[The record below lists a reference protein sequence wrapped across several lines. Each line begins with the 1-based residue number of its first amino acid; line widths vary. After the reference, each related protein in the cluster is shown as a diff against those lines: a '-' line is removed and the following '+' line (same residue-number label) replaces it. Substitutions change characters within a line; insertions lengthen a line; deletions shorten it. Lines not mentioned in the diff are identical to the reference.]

1 MRVRALALVMTLK
14 GIFTALAG
22 ALPLVRPARPQQS
35 VRSAHKSSP
44 TGPARMSASQQWEK
58 VSGVLTAAIG
68 SATQA
73 RELQE
78 SAAQQLDLAT
88 YALYSMFD
96 ELSAVMS
103 EPLVREAAVVHRL
116 PPKARRAQVRALA
129 A

>member
-1 MRVRALALVMTLK
+1 MAIFSTLS
-14 GIFTALAG
+14 GIFAALAG
-22 ALPLVRPARPQQS
+22 STGIIRSAPAQASASAVRTPARL
-35 VRSAHKSSP
+35 SP
-44 TGPARMSASQQWEK
+44 AQQWDK

-73 RELQE
+73 RDLQA

-88 YALYSMFD
+88 YALYTMFD

-103 EPLVREAAVVHRL
+103 EPLLREAASVHHLTPRT
-116 PPKARRAQVRALA
+116 RRAPARALA